1 LAPAFLAFGRADAFF
16 AAGFAAPLAARVD
29 PDADRAG
36 VRGGADG

>member
-16 AAGFAAPLAARVD
+16 AAGFAAPLAARAD

-36 VRGGADG
+36 AWGGTAG